1 MQDRRRISNPLEIRA
16 GEALPPLEHLL
27 DAARQEALELERSRR
42 NRRSAPRPNLK
53 TPEVLFI
60 GDASRFE
67 KSIGPSI
74 EARGFPAVNAA
85 NIEGARKAV
94 EEHLPDL
101 IVIEA
106 RIPNAQNLQ
115 IFREFHAR
123 APHVPFIQ
131 FADASSAE
139 LVAEAFRLGA
149 ADVLIEP
156 VDGARL
162 LKSIDAVLKKFA
174 VAAEEQ
180 EYQQYLERALSDR
193 TGILIGYMEALKD
206 RTNRLGRAFRDV
218 VDRLGRAAQW
228 RDDETGNHI
237 ARIGLFSQQVARKM
251 GLSKEDVELLGT
263 AAPLHDIGK
272 IGVPDG
278 ILLKPGKLTELEFA
292 YMRAHTQIGAEIL
305 SGSDDPLLRAS
316 EAIALSHHEWYNGN
330 GYPYQIR
337 KSDIPLFAKIVAVVD
352 VYDAMVHERSYK
364 KAVPL
369 DQTIEIMG
377 RRRAVHFDPE
387 VFDAFLE
394 TVEDLVRIENRLE
407 TTTSDSTKY
416 DVQFGLHKM
425 TRHLEKSFRAEA
437 RRAARNEDSSQKPD
451 GT

>member
-1 MQDRRRISNPLEIRA
+1 MQHRRRISNPLEIRA
-16 GEALPPLEHLL
+16 GEALPPLEQLL
-27 DAARQEALELERSRR
+27 DAARQEALELEQSRR
-42 NRRSAPRPNLK
+42 RRRPLPKINLK

-60 GDASRFE
+60 GEGARYDKIF
-67 KSIGPSI
+67 GPAI
-74 EARGFPAVNAA
+74 EGRGFPSVKAESLEA
-85 NIEGARKAV
+85 ARKAV

-101 IVIEA
+101 VIIDS
-106 RIPNAQNLQ
+106 RVPNTKELQ
-115 IFREFHAR
+115 VLREFHAR
-123 APHVPFIQ
+123 APHLPFIR
-131 FADASSAE
+131 FAPATSAE

-149 ADVLIEP
+149 SDVLIEP
-156 VDGARL
+156 VTPERL
-162 LKSIDAVLKKFA
+162 LQSIEGVLKKLT
-174 VAAEEQ
+174 VVAEEQ

-206 RTNRLGRAFRDV
+206 RSNRLGRAFRDV

-237 ARIGLFSQQVARKM
+237 TRIGLFSQQVARKM

-305 SGSDDPLLRAS
+305 TGSDDPLLRAS

-352 VYDAMVHERSYK
+352 VYDAMIHERSYK

-377 RRRAVHFDPE
+377 RRRGVHFDPE

-394 TVEDLVRIENRLE
+394 TVEDLVRIETRLE
-407 TTTSDSTKY
+407 STSSDATRY

-425 TRHLEKSFRAEA
+425 TRHLEKSFRAEVKRTA
-437 RRAARNEDSSQKPD
+437 QNSDSSQQKPE
-451 GT
+451 